1 MIAGHSLP
9 RWLVLRYPSDE
20 ARAVF
25 AALILAGKPISN
37 DELARLMRVSKSE
50 ASKRVTALDGC
61 VLRVRKGREV
71 LISLH

>member
-1 MIAGHSLP
+1 MIADQSLP

-37 DELARLMRVSKSE
+37 DELARLMGVSKAE
-50 ASKRVTALDGC
+50 ASKRVTALDGF
-61 VLRVRKGREV
+61 VRKVRKGRIVE
-71 LISLH
+71 ISLH